1 MRQSNHVD
9 PEPLLVRRL
18 RYRLWDMFRPSYS
31 VQAGPRTLHVR
42 ATSWAASRLPAG
54 WPSTWRVDLMRRVFA
69 LRPGA
74 FVDVGANTGQ
84 TLIDFVLSGEKR
96 PYFGFEP
103 NPECIEMLNTLI
115 DANRLENVMMAPVGL
130 ADADMILK
138 FFVKRNS
145 TADKGGSLMA
155 GLRPDN
161 DLRSLLV
168 PCYRFDTV
176 REQLGVDDISL
187 IKIDV
192 EGAELAT
199 LSGMRETIAAE
210 KPWIAL
216 EVLHRDSAAD
226 VNAHDQRTDALLA
239 LIAELGYAVF
249 LLDKP
254 HDEGCVNGLTRVEDF
269 PRIAWTPQ
277 NKHLC
282 DYMLVPEADAEQA
295 AQLF

>member
-84 TLIDFVLSGEKR
+84 TLIDFVLCGEQR

-115 DANRLENVMMAPVGL
+115 DANGLEDVLIAPVGL

-155 GLRPDN
+155 ELRPGN

-168 PCYRFDTV
+168 PCYRFDAV
-176 REQLGVDDISL
+176 RAQMGVGDISL

-199 LSGMRETIAAE
+199 LSGMRETIE
-210 KPWIAL
+210 TQRPWIAL

-226 VNAHDQRTDALLA
+226 VAAHDRRTDALRD
-239 LIAELGYAVF
+239 LIATLGYAIF
-249 LLDKP
+249 LLEKP
-254 HDEGCVNGLTRVEDF
+254 HDEGCVSGLVRVDDF

-282 DYMLVPEADAEQA
+282 DYVLTPEADAGRA
-295 AQLF
+295 AKLF